1 MNVKD
6 LEDERNM
13 RELWLIF
20 VHRSLLWAWISLEKS
35 ESKPRKRERVG
46 YEQWKRNK
54 LGMREEWHFE
64 EIKKGKKV

>member
-20 VHRSLLWAWISLEKS
+20 VHRSLLWAWISLEKR
-35 ESKPRKRERVG
+35 ESKPK
-46 YEQWKRNK
+46 K
-54 LGMREEWHFE
+54 
-64 EIKKGKKV
+64 IKKSWVWAMKEKQIRNERGMTFWGNKEG

>member
-20 VHRSLLWAWISLEKS
+20 VHRSLLWAWISLEKR
-35 ESKPRKRERVG
+35 ESKPKKKKKRVG
-46 YEQWKRNK
+46 YKQWERNK
-54 LGMREEWHFE
+54 LRMREWHFE

>member
-20 VHRSLLWAWISLEKS
+20 VHRSLLWAWISLEKR
-35 ESKPRKRERVG
+35 ESKPKKIKNKIKNWVWAMKEKQIRNERG
-46 YEQWKRNK
+46 MIFWGNK
-54 LGMREEWHFE
+54 EG
-64 EIKKGKKV
+64 

>member
-20 VHRSLLWAWISLEKS
+20 VHRSLLWAWISLEKR
-35 ESKPRKRERVG
+35 ESKPKKKKKE
-46 YEQWKRNK
+46 
-54 LGMREEWHFE
+54 LGMSNERETN
-64 EIKKGKKV
+64 